1 MAGAFLQIDRVTKR
15 FGKTVISIS
24 FTLEAGSAIAL
35 LGNSGCGK
43 STTLKMIAGLITP
56 DSGKII
62 LNGEDITALPAA
74 QRNIGM
80 MFQDYALFPHL
91 TVEDNIGY
99 GLVSQGISKK
109 ESRKEAAVWLE
120 RFGLAGMEK
129 RRIEHLSGGE
139 KQRVALA
146 RTLAVK
152 PSIILFDE
160 PLTALDT
167 NMRIR
172 LRHELKDR
180 QKSLGYAA
188 VYVTHDKEEAQF
200 LADQIIEMPQH
211 K

>member
-1 MAGAFLQIDRVTKR
+1 MPGTFLQIDHITKR
-15 FGKTVISIS
+15 FGKTAISIS

-188 VYVTHDKEEAQF
+188 VYVTHDLEEAQF

>member
-1 MAGAFLQIDRVTKR
+1 MPGNFLQIDHLTKR
-15 FGKTVISIS
+15 FGKTTISVS
-24 FTLEAGSAIAL
+24 FTLDADSAIAL
-35 LGNSGCGK
+35 VGNSGCGK
-43 STTLKMIAGLITP
+43 STTLKMIAGLIPP
-56 DSGKII
+56 DSGKVI
-62 LNGEDITALPAA
+62 LKGEDITALPAA

-99 GLVSQGISKK
+99 GLVSQGITKK
-109 ESRKEAAVWLE
+109 ESRKEATVWLE
-120 RFGLAGMEK
+120 RFGLTGMEK

-167 NMRIR
+167 GMRIR
-172 LRHELKDR
+172 LRNELKDR
-180 QKSLGYAA
+180 QKLLGYAA
-188 VYVTHDKEEAQF
+188 VYVTHDLEEAQF